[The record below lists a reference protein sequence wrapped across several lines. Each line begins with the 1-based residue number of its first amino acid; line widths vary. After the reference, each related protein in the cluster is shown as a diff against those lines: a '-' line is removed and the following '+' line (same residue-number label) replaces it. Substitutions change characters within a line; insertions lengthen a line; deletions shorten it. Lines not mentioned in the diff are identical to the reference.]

1 MKIITEIEPQK
12 NGKRVNIY
20 LDGKF
25 GFGIDLTNLVLLDLK
40 VNQELSEEKVAEIIK
55 KAEFQKTYDYLL
67 KFATLRPRSE
77 AEVKNWLSRKK
88 VHSSLYL
95 KLLKKLINLNLLD
108 DEKFAEWWVGQRLQF
123 RSKSKRELEQELRIK
138 GITKEIIE
146 KVLQES
152 EVDENKAAR
161 AQLAKNL
168 YRFEK
173 YDKKIRNLKT
183 AQFLARKGF
192 GWEVIQKI
200 LKVDQDN

>member
-1 MKIITEIEPQK
+1 MKYYVSFKFAMKIITEIEPQK

-95 KLLKKLINLNLLD
+95 KLLKKLISFSNFSNH
-108 DEKFAEWWVGQRLQF
+108 
-123 RSKSKRELEQELRIK
+123 
-138 GITKEIIE
+138 
-146 KVLQES
+146 
-152 EVDENKAAR
+152 
-161 AQLAKNL
+161 
-168 YRFEK
+168 
-173 YDKKIRNLKT
+173 
-183 AQFLARKGF
+183 
-192 GWEVIQKI
+192 
-200 LKVDQDN
+200 